1 MTASARGG
9 MPYIVSFVT
18 AVFLGA
24 LPAKA
29 ETYAFFDPDASGNR
43 LWSYSGG
50 WFTCGDYKN
59 DQTKNRG
66 NISALGGL
74 PDSTKVLMVDSDKLT
89 PATPLVIDAGRDVIV
104 SQMNMSYY
112 LGAPYGDE
120 PHMVALEVGP
130 GATLTTTSQANN
142 FNVGYCVGGQAM
154 LLVDEGATVS
164 NILFKVGVSGYGVV
178 TNRGGLVDS
187 YNNNNNRGLF
197 LGCNSTGTGVYSQ
210 VSGTLRA
217 RCGRIGVA
225 GMGRMEILGGCMNGL
240 TYIGTDSGG
249 RGTVLLDGVAVTNET
264 TVGCAANAWGC
275 LHLRGATN
283 YATTVKIRD
292 NVDAYGQLRGWGSIY
307 AYSSDKICGEMN
319 NFFMNGQAI
328 ADGEGV
334 DGRILDL
341 RLIRTGDGGKYSNVK
356 VTIPNGATGTNGW
369 YAVNKGIL
377 AYPMIYVRGASWTGT
392 FGANT
397 NEFCDAVNT
406 VRIDYN
412 QTSNMGPWLE
422 AQLYANDS
430 SMVPAG
436 LEGQVLGV
444 WGFRSNVKYDDRSSQ
459 LANLTD
465 FSLRFR
471 YDHRSLK
478 PKSRISLMRYNQAL
492 GEWQRISGIEHDPA
506 TPFISATALTA
517 DGAEY
522 DRNLG
527 VFAVVDEGTSGFMI
541 VVR

>member
-29 ETYAFFDPDASGNR
+29 GTYAFFDPDASGNR

-130 GATLTTTSQANN
+130 GATLTTTLQANN

-187 YNNNNNRGLF
+187 YNNNNSRGLF

-283 YATTVKIRD
+283 YADTVKIRD
-292 NVDAYGQLRGWGSIY
+292 NVDAYGQLRGWGSIFK
-307 AYSSDKICGEMN
+307 YSASAVCGEMG

-377 AYPMIYVRGASWTGT
+377 AYPMVYVQGASWAGT

-397 NEFCDAVNT
+397 NEFCDSVNT

-412 QTSNMGPWLE
+412 QSANKGPWLE
-422 AQLYANDS
+422 ALLYADDS
-430 SMVPAG
+430 SLVPAG
-436 LEGQVLGV
+436 LQGQVLGV
-444 WGFRSNVKYDDRSSQ
+444 WGFRSNVKYDNRSSQ
-459 LANLTD
+459 LSNLTD
-465 FSLRFR
+465 FSLRIR
-471 YDHRSLK
+471 YDHRLLK
-478 PKSRISLMRYNQAL
+478 QKSSVSLMRYSQAL
-492 GEWQRISGIEHDPA
+492 GEWQRISRVEHDSA
-506 TPFISATALTA
+506 SPFISAAALTA
-517 DGAEY
+517 DGAEF

-527 VFAVVDEGTSGFMI
+527 VFAVVNDSVGLSIF
-541 VVR
+541 VR

>member
-1 MTASARGG
+1 MTTSARGG
-9 MPYIVSFVT
+9 MPYVVSFM
-18 AVFLGA
+18 AAAFLGV

-29 ETYAFFDPDASGNR
+29 GTYAFFDPDESGSR
-43 LWSYSGG
+43 LWSYSAA
-50 WFTCGDYKN
+50 WYTCGDYKN
-59 DQTKNRG
+59 DQMSHRG
-66 NISALGGL
+66 NITQLEVPGDGKS
-74 PDSTKVLMVDSDKLT
+74 VMVDSNLLT
-89 PATPLVIDAGRDVIV
+89 PTMPLKIDDGRDVEV
-104 SQMNMSYY
+104 SQLNMAYY

-120 PHMVALEVGP
+120 PHMVALEVGE
-130 GATLTTTSQANN
+130 GATLRTTQATAN
-142 FNVGYCVGGQAM
+142 FNVGYCENGEALM
-154 LLVDEGATVS
+154 LVDADALVS
-164 NILFKVGVSGYGVV
+164 NSNFRVGVSGLGIV
-178 TNRGGLVDS
+178 TNRGGRVVCGGNAS
-187 YNNNNNRGLF
+187 QGFRI
-197 LGCNSTGTGVYSQ
+197 GCNSTAVGVYAQ
-210 VSGTLRA
+210 VSGSLKLGTGHVGVNGS
-217 RCGRIGVA
+217 GRL
-225 GMGRMEILGGCMNGL
+225 EILGGGMNG
-240 TYIGTDSGG
+240 TTMVGEASGG
-249 RGTVLLDGVAVTNET
+249 RGTAMLSGVVVTNQS
-264 TVGCAANAWGC
+264 TVGCAADAWGC
-275 LHLRGATN
+275 LHLRGSTN
-283 YATTVKIRD
+283 YATTVTIRD

-319 NFFMNGQAI
+319 NFFMNGQTI

-341 RLIRTGDGGKYSNVK
+341 RLIRTGDGSKYSNVK
-356 VTIPNGATGTNGW
+356 VTIPNGAAGTNGW
-369 YAVNKGIL
+369 YAVNKGVL

-397 NEFCDAVNT
+397 NEYCDAVNT
-406 VRIDYN
+406 VRIDYTQSVN
-412 QTSNMGPWLE
+412 KGPWLE

-430 SMVPAG
+430 AMEPAG
-436 LEGQVLGV
+436 LEGHVLGV
-444 WGFRSNVKYDDRSSQ
+444 WGFRSNVKYDNRSSQ

-506 TPFISATALTA
+506 SPFISAAALTA

-522 DRNLG
+522 DSNLG